1 MKKVMGTL
9 FFMVLAVV
17 LVFVGLRVYWGWWV
31 QR

>member
-1 MKKVMGTL
+1 MKKVLGTL
-9 FFMVLAVV
+9 AFMVLALV